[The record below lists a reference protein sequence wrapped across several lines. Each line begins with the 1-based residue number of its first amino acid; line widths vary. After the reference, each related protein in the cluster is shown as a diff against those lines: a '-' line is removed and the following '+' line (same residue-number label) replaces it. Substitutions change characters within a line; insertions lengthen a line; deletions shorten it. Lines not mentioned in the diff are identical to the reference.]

1 MTSVFSYKLSSASL
15 LMTTLFVMASISG
28 CLSENTVVDDQV
40 SVPEKPVVNPLQMVQ
55 VETYGEAKCD
65 IDYQQS
71 IFLVASIKAIV
82 YCDGETLY
90 HLGEKSQDEMVQIT
104 QNESDDCTNINLN
117 LDIGIDENNNQYLD
131 KNEIHTSNTYCKQE
145 NYSLQFTQN
154 PLTRFIT
161 LPVGS
166 ELTGLYVDPTAGHF
180 FFNAQHPDTT
190 YTNATIGVINYI
202 DFNQLPGSF
211 YPLAMPSADQIG
223 IVRAGIGEFQA
234 LLKQGEIIPGSSQI
248 LGGIYDAQGQ
258 LIDTSVNTDFNAFI
272 PINDDSSEGYLYTS
286 WEDRPAGLSQLHI
299 KWNQDLGSWDLLGGQ
314 MVNMSHAEGAWAL
327 CFGTV
332 SPWGTPFASEEL
344 YFDETKYWNSPY
356 SYSWYHDPENIDQL
370 EQQIGHFPNAYDYG
384 YIIEITDEDT
394 PDPQLVKH
402 FTMGRFSHENAQVMG
417 DNRTVYLSD
426 DGRDVVLFKF
436 IMDEEN
442 DLSSGELFAARVTQ
456 DGTTNIEETGFDVEW
471 ISMGHANNSII
482 SSWIDEYDHITRD
495 DFRGDGNSYIT
506 DEEIHQ
512 WAESHLNTDLDGDG
526 SISTNPFP
534 DDRVAFL
541 ESRKA
546 AAALQATDE
555 WNKMEGLVA
564 HVDVPGI
571 AYMAIADASKGMS
584 DTSGDI
590 QLSENKC
597 GIVYALIFG
606 EDFNVTRIEPAIAG
620 GPYDAGESAYACSED
635 NIANPDNIL
644 LLNDGRL
651 IIGEDSNYHEQ
662 NMGWIWDPSAE
673 IIS

>member
-1 MTSVFSYKLSSASL
+1 MTSVFSHKLSSASL

-223 IVRAGIGEFQA
+223 IVRAGIGEFQS

-299 KWNQDLGSWDLLGGQ
+299 KWNQNLGSWDLLGDKWSICLMLKAHGRFALAL
-314 MVNMSHAEGAWAL
+314 SARGAL
-327 CFGTV
+327 PLPVRNCILMKQNIGTV
-332 SPWGTPFASEEL
+332 LIHILG
-344 YFDETKYWNSPY
+344 
-356 SYSWYHDPENIDQL
+356 
-370 EQQIGHFPNAYDYG
+370 
-384 YIIEITDEDT
+384 
-394 PDPQLVKH
+394 
-402 FTMGRFSHENAQVMG
+402 
-417 DNRTVYLSD
+417 
-426 DGRDVVLFKF
+426 
-436 IMDEEN
+436 IMT
-442 DLSSGELFAARVTQ
+442 LK
-456 DGTTNIEETGFDVEW
+456 
-471 ISMGHANNSII
+471 
-482 SSWIDEYDHITRD
+482 
-495 DFRGDGNSYIT
+495 
-506 DEEIHQ
+506 
-512 WAESHLNTDLDGDG
+512 
-526 SISTNPFP
+526 ISTNSSNKL
-534 DDRVAFL
+534 VI
-541 ESRKA
+541 SRMHMITVISLK
-546 AAALQATDE
+546 LP
-555 WNKMEGLVA
+555 M
-564 HVDVPGI
+564 
-571 AYMAIADASKGMS
+571 
-584 DTSGDI
+584 
-590 QLSENKC
+590 
-597 GIVYALIFG
+597 
-606 EDFNVTRIEPAIAG
+606 RIRQIH
-620 GPYDAGESAYACSED
+620 
-635 NIANPDNIL
+635 N
-644 LLNDGRL
+644 
-651 IIGEDSNYHEQ
+651 
-662 NMGWIWDPSAE
+662 W
-673 IIS
+673 